1 MAAFNRRCDNAQR
14 VTEKTFTAIVVINID
29 YDCAEPGWIEYG
41 LTTLLIPVFPG
52 RFQKSDCL
60 YMIEVAEFV
69 GVLLFYSDEGFS
81 FYCCVSSRGMSPG
94 AVILG
99 TVNLLGAI

>member
-14 VTEKTFTAIVVINID
+14 FTEKTFAAIAVVNID
-29 YDCAEPGWIEYG
+29 HDRAEPSWIEYG

-52 RFQKSDCL
+52 RFQESDCL

-69 GVLLFYSDEGFS
+69 GVFLFYCDEAFS
-81 FYCCVSSRGMSPG
+81 FYCCVSSRGMSPV

>member
-14 VTEKTFTAIVVINID
+14 FTEKTFTAIVVINID
-29 YDCAEPGWIEYG
+29 YDCAEAGWIEYG
-41 LTTLLIPVFPG
+41 LTTLLKPIFPG

-69 GVLLFYSDEGFS
+69 GVLLFYRDEGFS
-81 FYCCVSSRGMSPG
+81 FYCCVSSGGMSPV

>member
-1 MAAFNRRCDNAQR
+1 MAAFNRCCDNAQR
-14 VTEKTFTAIVVINID
+14 VTEKTFTAVVVINVD
-29 YDCAEPGWIEYG
+29 YYCAEPGWIEYG

-81 FYCCVSSRGMSPG
+81 FYCCVSSRGMSPV

>member
-41 LTTLLIPVFPG
+41 LATLLIPVFPG
-52 RFQKSDCL
+52 RFQESDCL
-60 YMIEVAEFV
+60 NMIEVTELV
-69 GVLLFYSDEGFS
+69 GIFLFYSDEAFRVYR
-81 FYCCVSSRGMSPG
+81 FVSGRG
-94 AVILG
+94 
-99 TVNLLGAI
+99 